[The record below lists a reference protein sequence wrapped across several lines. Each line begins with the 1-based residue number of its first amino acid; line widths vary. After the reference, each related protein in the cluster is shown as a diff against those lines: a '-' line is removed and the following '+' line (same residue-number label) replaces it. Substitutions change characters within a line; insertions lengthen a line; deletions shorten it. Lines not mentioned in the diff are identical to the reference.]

1 MAVKGL
7 TRTHSSSVIAAPRTW
22 ETSLVTQC
30 QNLERTNATNTCQCN
45 CRVKQNCLLNRK
57 CLTTCIV
64 YKAEINTNY
73 DL

>member
-7 TRTHSSSVIAAPRTW
+7 TRTHSSSVIAAPRTG

-45 CRVKQNCLLNRK
+45 CRVKQNCLL
-57 CLTTCIV
+57 
-64 YKAEINTNY
+64 
-73 DL
+73 